1 MSGNELAEQLKYWMP
16 MVGAASIV
24 WKAAEWL
31 KGLGAKLDRIE
42 SNHLTHIEADMK
54 KLPELIEEQT
64 EAIVDE
70 LRRIRTEDALRKL
83 AGPAQPTDNTV
94 RDAFSDMVSELRTIG
109 REMKAAGQAP
119 AVAPVV
125 STTTVHAPEAVI
137 GMSELIKEIRGMRED
152 QREHRG
158 RAR

>member
-64 EAIVDE
+64 EAIVEE

-83 AGPAQPTDNTV
+83 AGPALPTDNTV

-119 AVAPVV
+119 VAPVV